1 MMKLKK
7 GNLIKTNFDA
17 FKFIRVNDL
26 TVINN
31 NKGIFLEKNGARITV
46 LFLKQMKVCWIY
58 ENEFKKF

>member
-26 TVINN
+26 TIINN
-31 NKGIFLEKNGARITV
+31 DKGIFLEKNGARITV
-46 LFLKQMKVCWIY
+46 LFLKQLKECWIY
-58 ENEFKKF
+58 ENEFQKF